1 MINETMPREKRDLD
15 YERQRVKLAGLRL
28 HALNQAQRPLFSNLA
43 KAQSGAQSHKNLP
56 HSQPTLN
63 STPHNL
69 ILRYTEKGED
79 GRLSFN
85 FSLYPHMRT
94 FTEVKLIMK
103 SSEYMQMR

>member
-1 MINETMPREKRDLD
+1 RTQPSAKTT
-15 YERQRVKLAGLRL
+15 
-28 HALNQAQRPLFSNLA
+28 FSNLA

-63 STPHNL
+63 STPHTS
-69 ILRYTEKGED
+69 ILRHTEKGED

-94 FTEVKLIMK
+94 FTGVKLVLE
-103 SSEYMQMR
+103 SYTPCT